1 MRYTFIALLFMTIAG
16 AAYAQS
22 APPPDYSADHLRQ
35 IFSTQPAGDEPLPQ
49 RNVHFGF
56 GTIEFRALGMDW
68 RIGFLPILAPLP
80 GSVPGTTNHLPDAF
94 SLNHLVIPGAPPP
107 VERTADM
114 KRELRRIARLT
125 AARNAR

>member
-1 MRYTFIALLFMTIAG
+1 MRTTVVALFLMMM
-16 AAYAQS
+16 AAAAANAQTP
-22 APPPDYSADHLRQ
+22 APDYSSDHLRQ
-35 IFSTQPAGDEPLPQ
+35 IFATTPLGDEPLPQ

-80 GSVPGTTNHLPDAF
+80 GSVPGTTNHMPDAF
-94 SLNHLVIPGAPPP
+94 SLNHLVIPGAPPT

-114 KRELRRIARLT
+114 RRELRRIARLT
-125 AARNAR
+125 ANRQR